1 MDRVR
6 LSLYWP
12 SRVSGFT
19 RDMKTTIILYVPVVE
34 LADTLDLGSN
44 AHQRESSSLSRNTT

>member
-19 RDMKTTIILYVPVVE
+19 RDMKTTILYVPVVE
-34 LADTLDLGSN
+34 LADTS
-44 AHQRESSSLSRNTT
+44 

>member
-19 RDMKTTIILYVPVVE
+19 RDMKTTIFYVPVVE

-44 AHQRESSSLSRNTT
+44 AHQRESSSLSRNTNR